1 MGSTDDL
8 VLDTTLSN
16 AQVFNILDGAALVAF
31 LQYGTIPSV
40 VISGGNAILFEIVG
54 PGKLMMREEL
64 VDRLP
69 GGLWLDRISGIPRVG
84 RAVAEVI
91 I

>member
-1 MGSTDDL
+1 MGSTNDL
-8 VLDTTLSN
+8 VRDTTHSN
-16 AQVFNILDGAALVAF
+16 ALVFNVLDGAALVAF
-31 LQYGTIPSV
+31 LQYGTIASV
-40 VISGGNAILFEIVG
+40 LISRENAILFEIVG

-91 I
+91 V